1 VNVARAIRIQ
11 ERLASRV
18 ALRWSGGLISCVGG
32 ADFGY
37 DPTGRKIG
45 AVIVVMKVPGG
56 QVVEVARAV
65 RNVTFPYI
73 PGLLAFR
80 EGPAFCQAFRKL
92 KHRPDV
98 TLLDGNGIAHPR
110 KMGLASYVGVILAVP
125 TIGCAKRASFPFSM
139 PSQRKGAFTVLR
151 NENMEKIGLCLRT
164 RAGVKPIF
172 VSPGHGVDF
181 RLSRQTVLDCS
192 RFRIPEPLREAH
204 RLSRTLFRT

>member
-1 VNVARAIRIQ
+1 MNVARAIRIQ
-11 ERLASRV
+11 ESLASKV
-18 ALRWSGGLISCVGG
+18 VLRWDGGVIDCVAG

-45 AVIVVMKVPGG
+45 AVIVVMRVPGG
-56 QVVEVARAV
+56 DVVEVVKAV

-80 EGPAFCQAFRKL
+80 EGPAFCQAFRRL

-125 TIGCAKRASFPFSM
+125 TIGCAKRASYPFSM
-139 PSQRKGAFTVLR
+139 PAQRGGAFTVFR
-151 NENMEKIGLCLRT
+151 NENEEKIGFCLRT
-164 RAGVKPIF
+164 RAGVKPVF
-172 VSPGHGVDF
+172 VSPGHRVDF
-181 RLSRQTVLDCS
+181 RLSRQTVLGCS

-204 RLSRTLFRT
+204 RLSRALFRT